1 MSKYIKLIFIF
12 VMTFFL
18 SSCGGAKDFLTNAKK
33 SGGDEFLVEKKQP
46 LTMPPNFDDIPV
58 PMSEELED
66 VSEQEETNQAE
77 IEDMLKELEGE
88 SSQSTEEISGNLENS
103 ILKKIK

>member
-1 MSKYIKLIFIF
+1 
-12 VMTFFL
+12 MTFFL
-18 SSCGGAKDFLTNAKK
+18 SSCGGTKDFLTNAKK

-58 PMSEELED
+58 PMSEEQED
-66 VSEQEETNQAE
+66 LSEKEETSQAE
-77 IEDMLKELEGE
+77 IADMLKELEGE

>member
-46 LTMPPNFDDIPV
+46 LTMPPNFEDIPV
-58 PMSEELED
+58 PISEEQQEI
-66 VSEQEETNQAE
+66 SEEEETSEAE
-77 IEDMLKELEGE
+77 ITEMLKELEGE
-88 SSQSTEEISGNLENS
+88 SNQSSEEISGNLENS

>member
-1 MSKYIKLIFIF
+1 MNKYIKLIFIF
-12 VMTFFL
+12 VITFFL

-46 LTMPPNFDDIPV
+46 LTMPPNFEDIPV
-58 PMSEELED
+58 PMSEEQEEIG
-66 VSEQEETNQAE
+66 EQETSEAE
-77 IEDMLKELEGE
+77 ITEMLKELEGE
-88 SSQSTEEISGNLENS
+88 SNQSSEEISGNLENS

>member
-1 MSKYIKLIFIF
+1 MNKYIKLIFIF

-18 SSCGGAKDFLTNAKK
+18 SSCGGTKDFLTNAKK

-58 PMSEELED
+58 PMSEEQED
-66 VSEQEETNQAE
+66 IGEQEDTSQAE

>member
-1 MSKYIKLIFIF
+1 MNKYIKLIFIF
-12 VMTFFL
+12 VITFFL
-18 SSCGGAKDFLTNAKK
+18 SSCGGTKDFLTNAKK

>member
-1 MSKYIKLIFIF
+1 MNKYIKLIFIF

-18 SSCGGAKDFLTNAKK
+18 SSCGGTKDFLTNAKK

-58 PMSEELED
+58 PMSEE
-66 VSEQEETNQAE
+66 QEEISAEEEPSEAE
-77 IEDMLKELEGE
+77 ITEMLKELEGE
-88 SSQSTEEISGNLENS
+88 SNQSSEEISGNLENS

>member
-1 MSKYIKLIFIF
+1 
-12 VMTFFL
+12 MTFFL
-18 SSCGGAKDFLTNAKK
+18 SSCGGTKDFLTNAKK

-58 PMSEELED
+58 PMSEEQED
-66 VSEQEETNQAE
+66 ISEQEDTSQAE
-77 IEDMLKELEGE
+77 IADMLKELEGE
-88 SSQSTEEISGNLENS
+88 NSQSTEEISGNLENS

>member
-1 MSKYIKLIFIF
+1 
-12 VMTFFL
+12 MTFFL

-58 PMSEELED
+58 PMSEEQED
-66 VSEQEETNQAE
+66 IGEQEDTSQAE

>member
-1 MSKYIKLIFIF
+1 MWG
-12 VMTFFL
+12 TR
-18 SSCGGAKDFLTNAKK
+18 DFLTNAKK
-33 SGGDEFLVEKKQP
+33 PGGDEFLVEKKQP
-46 LTMPPNFDDIPV
+46 LTMPPNFEDIPV
-58 PMSEELED
+58 PMSEEQED
-66 VSEQEETNQAE
+66 IGEQEDTSQAE